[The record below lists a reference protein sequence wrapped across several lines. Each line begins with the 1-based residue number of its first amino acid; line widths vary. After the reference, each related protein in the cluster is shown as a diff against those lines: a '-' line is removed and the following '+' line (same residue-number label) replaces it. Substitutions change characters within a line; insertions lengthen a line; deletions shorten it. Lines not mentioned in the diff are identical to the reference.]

1 MPGTAPESIKILDQP
16 LTSASAGANDRRMVV
31 ADHRPPPRPSNEYV
45 LNVAFVSFL
54 GFMLV
59 QAVFALIAHSEAMLA
74 DSEAMMVDAL
84 TYLFNLCAERIKN
97 RPLTDDERQMDPRHV
112 QYRREMLRLY
122 LELIPPALS
131 VATLIAVTVLTLREA
146 TNTLKR
152 SHEADASGGG
162 DNEEEDNVS
171 LPIMLIF
178 SGANLLLD
186 FVNVTCF
193 ARADMN
199 FGLDV
204 VRREQFSIK
213 ESFRETFGSP
223 PTVSSS
229 RRPTTEAT
237 SLLSNRTDLDYE
249 LGLSH
254 VASRDR
260 VSSSD
265 LYPDKPHEIVNLNM
279 CSAWTVESW

>member
-1 MPGTAPESIKILDQP
+1 MA
-16 LTSASAGANDRRMVV
+16 DRR
-31 ADHRPPPRPSNEYV
+31 PSRPSNEYV

-59 QAVFALIAHSEAMLA
+59 QAVFALIAHSQAMLA

-97 RPLTDDERQMDPRHV
+97 RPWSEDERQMDPRHV
-112 QYRREMLRLY
+112 QHRRELLRLY
-122 LELIPPALS
+122 LELIPPTLS

-146 TNTLKR
+146 TTTLKR
-152 SHEADASGGG
+152 VPDANSGG
-162 DNEEEDNVS
+162 EDEDDVS

-213 ESFRETFGSP
+213 ESFRETFKSP
-223 PTVSSS
+223 TPS
-229 RRPTTEAT
+229 RGPTEAT
-237 SLLSNRTDLDYE
+237 SLLSHRTDLDYE

-279 CSAWTVESW
+279 CSAWTVESGSSLFCISGHSLEI